1 MGVFPG
7 ASSEFLPS
15 SWQKLMLDEVTQHW
29 CAHYLNVHYMC
40 WESGNLYAR
49 MQTMHILLICLST
62 YNSRNLPS
70 LIFSIRPDFKIDL
83 NGKAN
88 LPGKVWLCCHLLMRR
103 DY

>member
-70 LIFSIRPDFKIDL
+70 LIFIRLTSRLTLTVK
-83 NGKAN
+83 N